1 MSFLKRMPCL
11 AAVPVLM
18 AGISAASA
26 QSIPQ
31 GYPAD
36 YGKLLQG
43 ATKEGVISIYSPT
56 DAEQAKGL
64 ISGFETAFPGIK
76 VQWNDLSSS
85 AVYNRVVSEA
95 AAGQVGADVVWS
107 NGLDLQLLLVEEGHA
122 VAYKSPEA
130 ANLPS
135 WANYKD
141 TAYLTTVEPSVF
153 MYNKAIFK
161 GEPPKNHG
169 ELLALLSSKK
179 DELKGKVAT
188 FDPEK
193 SAQAFVTMATDVHVN
208 GKFWDLVDA
217 FGAAD
222 GKVYSS
228 SGQIRE
234 KILSGEHSIGF
245 NVNGAYAAQ
254 WAAKNPNLVVVY
266 PTDYTISASRAAYV
280 SKAAP
285 HPNAARVFLD
295 YMLSKPGQEAVAKA
309 GLPSIR
315 SDTSGDNYETAN
327 KLASGNLKPIPLDA
341 SLLADLEPTKR
352 AEFFKRW
359 KRAFQKQ

>member
-1 MSFLKRMPCL
+1 MYISINSRNFALVSFLL
-11 AAVPVLM
+11 AGL
-18 AGISAASA
+18 STASA
-26 QSIPQ
+26 QTVPA

-36 YGKLLQG
+36 YSNLLQS
-43 ATKEGVISIYSPT
+43 AVKEGTISVYSPT

-64 ISGFETAFPGIK
+64 IAGFEAAFPGIK

-95 AAGQVGADVVWS
+95 AAGKVGADVVWS

-122 VAYKSPEA
+122 AAYKSPEA
-130 ANLPS
+130 PNLPK
-135 WANYKD
+135 WASYKD

-153 MYNKAIFK
+153 MYNKMVFK
-161 GEPPKNHG
+161 SDVPKTHADLST
-169 ELLALLSSKK
+169 LLAAKK
-179 DELKGKVAT
+179 TEMTGKVAT

-193 SAQAFVTMATDVHVN
+193 SAQAFVTMATDVRLDD
-208 GKFWDLVDA
+208 KFWSLVDA

-254 WAAKNPNLVVVY
+254 WAAKNSNLIVVY
-266 PTDYTISASRAAYV
+266 PTDYTISMSRAAYI

-285 HPNAARVFLD
+285 HPNAARAFLD

-309 GLPSIR
+309 GLPAIR

-327 KLASGNLKPIPLDA
+327 KLASGNLKPIALDA
-341 SLLADLEPTKR
+341 SLLDDLEPTKR
-352 AEFFKRW
+352 AAFFKRW
-359 KRAFQKQ
+359 KQAFQK

>member
-1 MSFLKRMPCL
+1 MSFLRKLP
-11 AAVPVLM
+11 AWSAVPFLL
-18 AGISAASA
+18 ANLSAASA
-26 QSIPQ
+26 QTVPA

-36 YGKLLQG
+36 YAGLLQG
-43 ATKEGVISIYSPT
+43 AVKEGSVSVYSPT

-64 ISGFETAFPGIK
+64 IAGFEAAFPGIK
-76 VQWNDLSSS
+76 VKWNDLSSS

-95 AAGQVGADVVWS
+95 AAGQVGADLVWS

-122 VAYKSPEA
+122 AAYRSPEA
-130 ANLPS
+130 GNLPK

-153 MYNKAIFK
+153 MYNKTVFK
-161 GEPPKNHG
+161 GDAPKTHS
-169 ELLALLSSKK
+169 ELLALLAARK
-179 DELKGKVAT
+179 DEMKGKVAT

-193 SAQAFVTMATDVHVN
+193 SAQAFVTMATDVHIDD
-208 GKFWDLVDA
+208 KFWNLIDA

-309 GLPSIR
+309 GLPAIR

-341 SLLADLEPTKR
+341 SLLADLEPTRR

>member
-1 MSFLKRMPCL
+1 MSFFDKIACL
-11 AAVPVLM
+11 AAVPLLM
-18 AGISAASA
+18 AVFNSASA
-26 QSIPQ
+26 QSIPE

-36 YGKLLQG
+36 YGHLLQ
-43 ATKEGVISIYSPT
+43 AAVKEGAVSIYSPT

-64 ISGFETAFPGIK
+64 IAGFEAAFPGVK

-122 VAYKSPEA
+122 VAYRSPEA
-130 ANLPS
+130 ANLPN

-153 MYNKAIFK
+153 MYNKAIFRGK
-161 GEPPKNHG
+161 PPTNHG
-169 ELLALLSSKK
+169 ELLDLLASRK

-193 SAQAFVTMATDVHVN
+193 SAQAFVTMTTDVHVDD
-208 GKFWDLVDA
+208 KFWPLVDA

-234 KILSGEHSIGF
+234 KILSGEHTLGF

-266 PTDYTISASRAAYV
+266 PTDYTISASRAAFI

-285 HPNAARVFLD
+285 HPNAARIFLD
-295 YMLSKPGQEAVAKA
+295 YMLSKPGQEAVARA
-309 GLPSIR
+309 GLPAIR
-315 SDTSGDNYETAN
+315 SDTIGDNFATAN
-327 KLASGNLKPIPLDA
+327 TLASGNLKPIPLDA

-352 AEFFKRW
+352 AAFFKRW
-359 KRAFQKQ
+359 KQAFQK

>member
-1 MSFLKRMPCL
+1 MSFLSKLPVL
-11 AAVPVLM
+11 AATPLLLVGL
-18 AGISAASA
+18 SAASA
-26 QSIPQ
+26 QTVPV

-36 YGKLLQG
+36 YAKLLQG
-43 ATKEGVISIYSPT
+43 AAMEGAISIYSPT

-64 ISGFETAFPGIK
+64 IAGFEAAFPGIK

-95 AAGQVGADVVWS
+95 AAGQVGADLVWS

-130 ANLPS
+130 ANLPK

-153 MYNKAIFK
+153 MYNKTVFE
-161 GEPPKNHG
+161 GEPPKTHA
-169 ELLALLSSKK
+169 ELLALLATKK
-179 DELKGKVAT
+179 SQMKGKVAT

-193 SAQAFVTMATDVHVN
+193 SAQAFVTMATDVHIN
-208 GKFWDLVDA
+208 DKFWNLVDA
-217 FGAAD
+217 VGAAD

-254 WAAKNPNLVVVY
+254 WAAKNANLVVVY
-266 PTDYTISASRAAYV
+266 PTDYTISASRAAYI
-280 SKAAP
+280 SNAAP
-285 HPNAARVFLD
+285 HPNAARIFLD

-309 GLPSIR
+309 GLPAIR

-352 AEFFKRW
+352 AGFFKRW
-359 KRAFQKQ
+359 KHAFQK